1 MIIRQVNG
9 FKLPVVS
16 MMKILGGAVL
26 ALLAGCFSLDPF
38 LFSGEP
44 LSSYQF
50 DRYTG
55 ERECADALDT
65 VKALEAAG
73 FAPAVTDTAFRQ
85 YRIKSGDG
93 EISVVLLSQ
102 TPPPFSA
109 SDTIVV
115 YFRGKGP
122 HIDFYWPRTRLL
134 HAAGYPVVIL
144 DYRGFGMSEGSA
156 TEASISE
163 DGHATMAFVH
173 DSLGNPRV
181 VAYAYSL
188 GSLAGCDVLANGLYP
203 QMISLI
209 LEAPIG
215 SIETIV
221 ENGSVLDI
229 PGSYLSSYTGDNT
242 ERIKSIQVP
251 LLWIHGTSDETN
263 DRETQGLPIWN
274 NHPGEG
280 YYIKTIGAKHTTNP
294 MVIGYSRYVRTIRS
308 FIQGAPLDS
317 FEAIL
322 GPNRSVEYGKK

>member
-1 MIIRQVNG
+1 MNKKQVVSCQ
-9 FKLPVVS
+9 LPVTS
-16 MMKILGGAVL
+16 TMKLLLVVVV

-55 ERECADALDT
+55 ERECSDAIDT

-73 FAPAVTDTAFRQ
+73 LAPAVTDTAFRQ

-102 TPPPFSA
+102 TPPPYSA
-109 SDTIVV
+109 SDTLVV

-163 DGHATMAFVH
+163 DGHATMAFVR

-188 GSLAGCDVLANGLYP
+188 GSLAGCDVLANGRYS
-203 QMISLI
+203 QVISMI

-229 PGSYLSSYTGDNT
+229 PGSYLSSYTGNNV
-242 ERIKSIQVP
+242 ERIKSIHVP

-263 DRETQGLPIWN
+263 DRETQGLPIWK
-274 NHPGEG
+274 NHQGVG
-280 YYIKTIGAKHTTNP
+280 YYVKTIGAGHTNNP
-294 MVIGYSRYVRTIRS
+294 RIIGYTRYVNSVKAFCRGEAAVS
-308 FIQGAPLDS
+308 LG
-317 FEAIL
+317 AIL
-322 GPNRSVEYGKK
+322 DGNQSVEWGKK

>member
-1 MIIRQVNG
+1 MNKKQVISCQ
-9 FKLPVVS
+9 FPVVS
-16 MMKILGGAVL
+16 MMKMLFVAAF

-44 LSSYQF
+44 LTSYEF
-50 DRYTG
+50 DNYTG
-55 ERECADALDT
+55 ERECADAIDT

-73 FAPAVTDTAFRQ
+73 RAPAVTDTAFRH
-85 YRIKSGDG
+85 YRIKSGNG

-102 TPPPFSA
+102 VSPPFKP
-109 SDTIVV
+109 SDTVAV

-144 DYRGFGMSEGSA
+144 DYRGFGMSEGTA

-163 DGHATMAFVH
+163 DGHATMRFVH

-188 GSLAGCDVLANGLYP
+188 GSLAGCDVLANGSCA
-203 QMISLI
+203 QVISLV

-229 PGSYLSSYTGDNT
+229 PGSYLSTYSGNNA
-242 ERIKSIQVP
+242 ERIKAIHVP

-263 DRETQGLPIWN
+263 DRETQGLPIWK
-274 NHPGEG
+274 NHPGSG
-280 YYIKTIGAKHTTNP
+280 FYIKTIGAKHTTNP
-294 MVIGYSRYVRTIRS
+294 LVIGYSRYVRTIRA
-308 FIQGAPLDS
+308 FIQAALLDS
-317 FEAIL
+317 LEAIL
-322 GPNRSVEYGKK
+322 GPNRSVEYGNK

>member
-1 MIIRQVNG
+1 MNKKQDARCQ
-9 FKLPVVS
+9 LPVTSTMNLLLAAIV
-16 MMKILGGAVL
+16 
-26 ALLAGCFSLDPF
+26 ALLIDCFSLDPF

-55 ERECADALDT
+55 ERECSDAIDT

-73 FAPAVTDTAFRQ
+73 KAPAVTDTAFRQ

-93 EISVVLLSQ
+93 EISGVLLSQ
-102 TPPPFSA
+102 TTPPFSP
-109 SDTIVV
+109 SDTLVV

-163 DGHATMAFVH
+163 DGHATMAFVR
-173 DSLGNPRV
+173 DSLGNPKV

-188 GSLAGCDVLANGLYP
+188 GSLAGCDVLANGHYP
-203 QMISLI
+203 QVISMI

-229 PGSYLSSYTGDNT
+229 PGSYLSSYTGNNA

-263 DRETQGLPIWN
+263 DRETQGLPIWK
-274 NHPGEG
+274 NHQGVG
-280 YYIKTIGAKHTTNP
+280 YYVKTIGAGHTNNP
-294 MVIGYSRYVRTIRS
+294 QIIGYTRYVNTIKAFCAGRAAMS
-308 FIQGAPLDS
+308 FS
-317 FEAIL
+317 AIL
-322 GPNRSVEYGKK
+322 DENRSVEWGKK

>member
-1 MIIRQVNG
+1 MNTKQVARY
-9 FKLPVVS
+9 KLPVTS
-16 MMKILGGAVL
+16 TMKMMLVAVV
-26 ALLAGCFSLDPF
+26 ALLASCFSLDPF

-55 ERECADALDT
+55 ERECADAIDT

-73 FAPAVTDTAFRQ
+73 EAPAVTDTAFRQ

-102 TPPPFSA
+102 TPPPFST
-109 SDTIVV
+109 SDTVVV

-144 DYRGFGMSEGSA
+144 DYRGFGRSDGNA
-156 TEASISE
+156 TEASISQ
-163 DGHATMAFVH
+163 DGHAVMAFVR

-181 VAYAYSL
+181 VTYAYSL
-188 GSLAGCDVLANGLYP
+188 GSLVGCDVLANGHYP
-203 QMISLI
+203 QAISLI

-229 PGSYLSSYTGDNT
+229 PGSYLSSFTGNNA
-242 ERIKSIQVP
+242 ERIKSIHIP
-251 LLWIHGTSDETN
+251 LLWIHGTSDATN
-263 DRETQGLPIWN
+263 DRQTQGLPVWN
-274 NHPGEG
+274 NHQGVG
-280 YYIKTIGAKHTTNP
+280 YYVKTIGANHTNNP
-294 MVIGYSRYVRTIRS
+294 QEIGYTRYIKTVRS
-308 FIQGAPLDS
+308 FIQSAPPDTFKAILDS
-317 FEAIL
+317 
-322 GPNRSVEYGKK
+322 NRSVEWGKK

>member
-1 MIIRQVNG
+1 MNGKQVDGYKFPAGNMIKMLFV
-9 FKLPVVS
+9 
-16 MMKILGGAVL
+16 AVP

-44 LSSYQF
+44 LTSYQF
-50 DRYTG
+50 DKYTG
-55 ERECADALDT
+55 ERECSDVIDT
-65 VKALEAAG
+65 VKALEASG
-73 FAPAVTDTAFRQ
+73 LAPAVADTAFRQ

-102 TPPPFSA
+102 VPPPFTTT
-109 SDTIVV
+109 DTVAV

-134 HAAGYPVVIL
+134 YAAGYPAVIL

-163 DGHATMAFVH
+163 DGHATMKFVH

-188 GSLAGCDVLANGLYP
+188 GSLVGCDVLANGSYP
-203 QMISLI
+203 QVISLV

-221 ENGSVLDI
+221 ENGSIVDI
-229 PGSYLSSYTGDNT
+229 PGSYLSTYTGNNA
-242 ERIKSIQVP
+242 ERIKAIHVP
-251 LLWIHGTSDETN
+251 LLWIHGTNDETN

-274 NHPGEG
+274 NHPGKG

-294 MVIGYSRYVRTIRS
+294 QVIGYSRYVRTIRS
-308 FIQGAPLDS
+308 FIQGAPFDS
-317 FEAIL
+317 LQTIL
-322 GPNRSVEYGKK
+322 SPNPSLECGKK

>member
-1 MIIRQVNG
+1 MKKNQVVRYR
-9 FKLPVVS
+9 FPVARV
-16 MMKILGGAVL
+16 INLLIATIVAV
-26 ALLAGCFSLDPF
+26 LAGCFSLDPF

-44 LSSYQF
+44 LTSYQF
-50 DRYTG
+50 YNYTG
-55 ERECADALDT
+55 EQECSDAIDT

-73 FAPAVTDTAFRQ
+73 LAPAVDDTAFRQ
-85 YRIKSGDG
+85 YRIKSGNG

-102 TPPPFSA
+102 IPPPFKP
-109 SDTIVV
+109 SDTVAV

-144 DYRGFGMSEGSA
+144 DYRGFGMSEGTA

-163 DGHATMAFVH
+163 DGHAIMRFISDT
-173 DSLGNPRV
+173 LGNPRV

-188 GSLAGCDVLANGLYP
+188 GSLAGCAVLANGSYP
-203 QMISLI
+203 QVISLV

-229 PGSYLSSYTGDNT
+229 PGSYLSTYTGNNA
-242 ERIKSIQVP
+242 ERIKTIRVP

-263 DRETQGLPIWN
+263 DRETQGLPIWK
-274 NHPGEG
+274 NHPGVG
-280 YYIKTIGAKHTTNP
+280 FYIKTIGAKHTNNP
-294 MVIGYSRYVRTIRS
+294 QMVGYTRYVQTIRL
-308 FIQGAPLDS
+308 FIQGAPFDS
-317 FEAIL
+317 LEAIL